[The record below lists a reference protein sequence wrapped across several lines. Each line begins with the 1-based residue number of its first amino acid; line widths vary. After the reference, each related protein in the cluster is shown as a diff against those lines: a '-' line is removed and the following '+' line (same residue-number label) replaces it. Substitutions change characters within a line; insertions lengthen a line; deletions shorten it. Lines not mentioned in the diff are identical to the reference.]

1 MSTLEQRFKLVD
13 ELDSTSIELGSRE
26 PNARKMLTRASDFL
40 WNMCACRSCGA
51 HVHTFTVK
59 LSCQFC
65 TVCGQHR
72 NSPEV
77 EA

>member
-1 MSTLEQRFKLVD
+1 MSTLEKRFELVD
-13 ELDSTSIELGSRE
+13 ELDRFILKKETVDRQLRDLLNEVSQ
-26 PNARKMLTRASDFL
+26 FL
-40 WNMCACRSCGA
+40 WDLCACRPCGA
-51 HVHTFTVK
+51 HGCTRTMK

-72 NSPEV
+72 DSPEV